1 MGMITNEMSG
11 DVIENEPTET
21 FLSQTD
27 SVICENPVPVIFT
40 AIALGFALGL
50 LASRFRSNPAEAFLK
65 DTSSNLD
72 AFIRPLRSHAKDAYQ
87 TSSGA
92 VKDVMG
98 KLHEVQSPRRRW
110 WKRLTA

>member
-11 DVIENEPTET
+11 EVLEEEPTET
-21 FLSQTD
+21 ILSQTD
-27 SVICENPVPVIFT
+27 SAIRANPVPVIFT

-50 LASRFRSNPAEAFLK
+50 LASRFRSKPVKALWK
-65 DTSSNLD
+65 DTSGNLG
-72 AFIRPLRSHAKDAYQ
+72 AFIRPLRSHAKDAYE
-87 TSSGA
+87 TSSDA

-110 WKRLTA
+110 WKRLTT